1 MIATQAGVGPE
12 SVRAGAEAI
21 VWVEGEANDGAGPSI
36 DVAVIDTLLRDT
48 PPRVMGLGKS
58 SGIQSAA
65 RALHAYHSH
74 YYFVIDRDHFD
85 DQAVEKTWRN
95 FPDPEQNN
103 LLIWRKRTIENYF
116 LDAAFL
122 DCSGFRKVGVD
133 IATELEAVAGRYIFM
148 DIANAV
154 ILEVR
159 EQLKAEWIRLFRDPA
174 PFDNK
179 DRAWDGLKQR
189 TEWAEKRKAAND
201 LLAETTLSDL
211 FDAAHDRFLGS
222 SAVPRHGEGR
232 WRDLMAGKPL
242 YNHLVN
248 RAFEVVDRDGVAVH
262 GRDAQHAVAK
272 DLIASGDCL
281 PDDFVHFRRFIET
294 LATARGAP

>member
-1 MIATQAGVGPE
+1 MIAVQTGVGSE
-12 SVRAGAEAI
+12 DSLEAARYV
-21 VWVEGEANDGAGPSI
+21 VWVEGEDESI
-36 DVAVIDTLLRDT
+36 DAVVVREVLRGLD
-48 PPRVMGLGKS
+48 RWSGWVKGLGKS
-58 SGIQSAA
+58 SGIRATA
-65 RALHAYHSH
+65 RAMRAYHPH
-74 YYFVIDRDHFD
+74 YYFVVDRDHFAD
-85 DQAVEKTWRN
+85 EVVEETWSS
-95 FPDPEQNN
+95 FPDRSRDN
-103 LLIWRKRTIENYF
+103 LLIWRKRSVENYL
-116 LDAAFL
+116 LDPNIL
-122 DCSGFRKVGVD
+122 GCSRHLKPGFD
-133 IATELEAVAGRYIFM
+133 IAGELEKVARKHVFM

-189 TEWAEKRKAAND
+189 TEWAEKRKAANE

-248 RAFEVVDRDGVAVH
+248 RAFEVVDREGVAVH
-262 GRDAQHAVAK
+262 GRDAQHAVAI

-281 PDDFVHFRRFIET
+281 PDDFVRLRQFIET
-294 LATARGAP
+294 LATARGMP